1 MTTIIID
8 DNNQA
13 AQTLADKLRT
23 YDEIEVTGIA
33 ANGKDGLT
41 LIEQQQPDLIFL
53 DVELPDISG
62 IDFLERMNCRGHHSR
77 IIMYTAYG
85 HYMLPAFRN
94 HAFDFLTK
102 PIDDAE
108 LRTVI
113 RRVCLTPHPVQPSP
127 APAAAMAT
135 AADGDGIQKGSD
147 GKLLLYTNT
156 MDFRLV
162 DIRDIGIFSYNHEL
176 RLWEVYVSG
185 TPSPVR
191 LKRAVNSDALL
202 AIDPNLMRVSQRHII
217 NVTYLIEVTDN
228 VCRFYPPFDKIAD
241 VRVGRFYRKKLID
254 RFCSL

>member
-8 DNNQA
+8 DNTQA
-13 AQTLADKLRT
+13 AQILADKLIA
-23 YDEIEVTGIA
+23 YNDIEVVGIA

-41 LIEQQQPDLIFL
+41 LIEQHHPDLLFL
-53 DVELPDISG
+53 DIELPDISG
-62 IDFLERMNCRGHHSR
+62 LDFLERMNYRGDQHCR

-94 HAFDFLTK
+94 HAFDFITK
-102 PIDDAE
+102 PLDDAE

-113 RRVCLTPHPVQPSP
+113 RRACLTPPPAVQQQTC
-127 APAAAMAT
+127 APT
-135 AADGDGIQKGSD
+135 TEDGDIEPGKD

-162 DIRDIGIFSYNHEL
+162 DVRDIGIFSYNHEL

-185 TPSPVR
+185 SATPVR

-202 AIDPNLMRVSQRHII
+202 AIDPNLVRVSQRHII
-217 NVTYLIEVTDN
+217 NITYLIEVTDN
-228 VCRFYPPFDKIAD
+228 VCRFYPPFDKIDD

>member
-8 DNNQA
+8 DNTQA
-13 AQTLADKLRT
+13 AKTLADKLLA
-23 YDEIEVTGIA
+23 YKELEVTGIA

-53 DVELPDISG
+53 DIELPDISG
-62 IDFLERMNCRGHHSR
+62 IDFLERMNFRSDYHGR
-77 IIMYTAYG
+77 IVMYTAYG

-113 RRVCLTPHPVQPSP
+113 RRVCLTPPPTVQQDNTSQP
-127 APAAAMAT
+127 T
-135 AADGDGIQKGSD
+135 TEEGDIQSDKD

-162 DIRDIGIFSYNHEL
+162 DVRDIGVFSYNHEL

-185 TPSPVR
+185 TASPIR

-202 AIDPNLMRVSQRHII
+202 AIDSNLMRVSQRHII
-217 NVTYLIEVTDN
+217 NITYLIEVTDN

>member
-8 DNNQA
+8 DNTQA
-13 AQTLADKLRT
+13 AQILADKLIA
-23 YDEIEVTGIA
+23 YNDIEVVGIA

-41 LIEQQQPDLIFL
+41 LIEQHHPDLLFL
-53 DVELPDISG
+53 DIELPDISG
-62 IDFLERMNCRGHHSR
+62 LDFLERMNYRGDQHCH

-94 HAFDFLTK
+94 HAFDFITK
-102 PIDDAE
+102 PLDDAE

-113 RRVCLTPHPVQPSP
+113 RRACLTPPPAVQQQTC
-127 APAAAMAT
+127 APT
-135 AADGDGIQKGSD
+135 TEDGDIEPGKD

-162 DIRDIGIFSYNHEL
+162 DVRDIGIFSYNHEL

-185 TPSPVR
+185 SATPVR

-202 AIDPNLMRVSQRHII
+202 AIDPNLVRVSQRHII
-217 NVTYLIEVTDN
+217 NITYLIEVTDN
-228 VCRFYPPFDKIAD
+228 VCRFYPPFDKIDD

>member
-8 DNNQA
+8 DNTQA
-13 AQTLADKLRT
+13 AQILADKLLA
-23 YDEIEVTGIA
+23 YNDIEVAGIA

-41 LIEQQQPDLIFL
+41 LIEQHHPDLLFL
-53 DVELPDISG
+53 DIELPDISG
-62 IDFLERMNCRGHHSR
+62 LDFLERINYRGDQHCR

-94 HAFDFLTK
+94 HAFDFITK
-102 PIDDAE
+102 PLDDAE

-113 RRVCLTPHPVQPSP
+113 RRACLTPPPAVQQQTC
-127 APAAAMAT
+127 APT
-135 AADGDGIQKGSD
+135 TEDGDIEPGKD

-162 DIRDIGIFSYNHEL
+162 DVRDIGIFSYNHEL

-185 TPSPVR
+185 SATPVR

-202 AIDPNLMRVSQRHII
+202 AIDPNLVRVSQRHII
-217 NVTYLIEVTDN
+217 NITYLIEVTDN
-228 VCRFYPPFDKIAD
+228 VCRFYPPFDKIDD

>member
-8 DNNQA
+8 DNPQA
-13 AQTLADKLRT
+13 AQTLADKLHA
-23 YDEIEVTGIA
+23 YKEIEVTGIA

-41 LIEQQQPDLIFL
+41 LIEQQRPDLIFL
-53 DVELPDISG
+53 DIELPDISG
-62 IDFLERMNCRGHHSR
+62 IDFLERMNFRGDHHGR
-77 IIMYTAYG
+77 IVMYTAHG

-102 PIDDAE
+102 PIDDDE

-113 RRVCLTPHPVQPSP
+113 RRVCLTPPPAVQQQEKMTQP
-127 APAAAMAT
+127 T
-135 AADGDGIQKGSD
+135 TEDDGIQPDKD

-162 DIRDIGIFSYNHEL
+162 DIRDIGVFSYNHEL

-185 TPSPVR
+185 TSSPIR

-217 NVTYLIEVTDN
+217 NITYLIEVTDN

>member
-8 DNNQA
+8 DNTQA
-13 AQTLADKLRT
+13 AQILADKLIA
-23 YDEIEVTGIA
+23 YNDIEVVGIA

-41 LIEQQQPDLIFL
+41 LIEQHHPDLLFL
-53 DVELPDISG
+53 DIELPDISG
-62 IDFLERMNCRGHHSR
+62 LDFLERMNYRGDQHCR

-94 HAFDFLTK
+94 HAFDFITK
-102 PIDDAE
+102 PLDDAE

-113 RRVCLTPHPVQPSP
+113 RRACLTPPPAVQQQTC
-127 APAAAMAT
+127 APT
-135 AADGDGIQKGSD
+135 TEDGDIEPGKD

-162 DIRDIGIFSYNHEL
+162 DVRDIGIFSYNHEL

-185 TPSPVR
+185 SATPVR

-202 AIDPNLMRVSQRHII
+202 AIDPNLVRVSQRHII
-217 NVTYLIEVTDN
+217 NITYLIEVTDN